1 MDNGNRGL
9 VGRVLLIG
17 AAVLAVIGLLCW
29 TGTLPID
36 PGARRVMTLAF
47 AIAAVADAL
56 IGVFFLT
63 TRHQR

>member
-1 MDNGNRGL
+1 MEAADRAL

-17 AAVLAVIGLLCW
+17 AGVLALLGVLCW

-63 TRHQR
+63 RT

>member
-1 MDNGNRGL
+1 MEDANRTL

-17 AAVLAVIGLLCW
+17 AGVLVLIGVLCW

-56 IGVFFLT
+56 IGVFFLM
-63 TRHQR
+63 RS

>member
-1 MDNGNRGL
+1 MDQGNRAL

-17 AAVLAVIGLLCW
+17 AVVLAVLGLLCW

-47 AIAAVADAL
+47 AIAAVFDGL

-63 TRHQR
+63 RS

>member
-1 MDNGNRGL
+1 MMDKGNRDL

-17 AAVLAVIGLLCW
+17 AVVLAMLGLLCW

-47 AIAAVADAL
+47 AIAAVFDGL
-56 IGVFFLT
+56 IGMFFLT
-63 TRHQR
+63 RS

>member
-1 MDNGNRGL
+1 MDQGTRAL

-17 AAVLAVIGLLCW
+17 AVVLAVLGLLCW

-47 AIAAVADAL
+47 AIAAVFDGL

-63 TRHQR
+63 RS